1 VPFVHLATG
10 LTDLIELAARSSVL
24 DMSMDGDGNSTVC
37 GSENGDGLFGS
48 RPCSAVKA
56 PRRGAR
62 SSAASVTSSGGAGK
76 ARRPSRAAA
85 TAAASRLSAASASAS
100 AADDEEEEEEELS
113 GVLSGDEEDDEED
126 DDEEEED
133 SGVSLVDNTTMTPT
147 KQFILTV
154 RSPVAD
160 KVKAKRVA
168 KKISFQVQDQDSPSH
183 ADADV
188 AAEDEAKVKTSS
200 SSKSTRR
207 GGGRST
213 GATADENAI
222 PNNC

>member
-62 SSAASVTSSGGAGK
+62 SSAASVTSSDGGAGK

-85 TAAASRLSAASASAS
+85 TAAASRLSAASASAP
-100 AADDEEEEEEELS
+100 AADDEEEELS
-113 GVLSGDEEDDEED
+113 GVLSGDEEDDEEED
-126 DDEEEED
+126 GEEEEEED
-133 SGVSLVDNTTMTPT
+133 RGVSLVDNTTMTPT

-160 KVKAKRVA
+160 KSKRVA
-168 KKISFQVQDQDSPSH
+168 KKISFQVQDQDQDSPYH
-183 ADADV
+183 ADV
-188 AAEDEAKVKTSS
+188 AAEDAAKVKTI

-222 PNNC
+222 PNYC